1 MDIRGMLLNKTTVGG
16 SLVVVGVVTA
26 IGGNILGDV
35 LNRVL
40 FTVPMVG
47 DITLTRI
54 GGFVTLLLG
63 VAVLTGFDPLRVEG
77 EVWDRF

>member
-1 MDIRGMLLNKTTVGG
+1 MNVRGMILNRTTVGG

-40 FTVPMVG
+40 FSVPMIG
-47 DITLTRI
+47 DITLLRI
-54 GGFVTLLLG
+54 GGFITLLLG
-63 VAVLTGFDPLRVEG
+63 IAVLTGFDPLNVEA
-77 EVWDRF
+77 EV

>member
-1 MDIRGMLLNKTTVGG
+1 KVIKMDIKGMLLNRTTVGG

-40 FTVPMVG
+40 FSVPMIG
-47 DITLTRI
+47 DITLLRI
-54 GGFVTLLLG
+54 GGFITLLLG
-63 VAVLTGFDPLRVEG
+63 IAVLTGFDPLNVEA
-77 EVWDRF
+77 EV